1 VRDLSDDFASLTKR
15 LGEAE
20 AYLGLER
27 LRARLI
33 ELEKEVGRPDLWD
46 DPDVARKVSTEYNTV
61 NADVELLTGLRQ
73 RLEDAETLNELA
85 VEEADES
92 VASELEDAVTDL
104 GRRLDDLEV
113 LSLFSGE
120 YDQHDAVCEIHA
132 GAGGTDAQDWA
143 QMMLRMYQR
152 WAERR
157 GVEFEGGGG
166 GGGPGGRNLPPPV
179 TVP

>member
-1 VRDLSDDFASLTKR
+1 MRDFSDDFASLPKR

-20 AYLGLER
+20 TYLGLQR

-61 NADVELLTGLRQ
+61 NADVELLNGLRQ
-73 RLEDAETLNELA
+73 RRGVAETLPELG

-92 VASELEDAVTDL
+92 VASELEDAANDL
-104 GRRLDDLEV
+104 GRRLDELEV

-120 YDQHDAVCEIHA
+120 KDQHAAV
-132 GAGGTDAQDWA
+132 
-143 QMMLRMYQR
+143 
-152 WAERR
+152 
-157 GVEFEGGGG
+157 
-166 GGGPGGRNLPPPV
+166 
-179 TVP
+179 